1 MPGLAEHSFGS
12 CGSRIDEEP
21 WRDIE
26 RKPLESPISVG
37 SFQPILVSFT
47 LPSYRKESP
56 WIYFF
61 RHRHDLAAGTK
72 THETILGEPTAQ
84 LIGTSIGAGRS
95 LFLVTAAQESWK
107 IEGQQNLLSSKD
119 LSFFS
124 EGASGLETIRLRGKV
139 QPQIS
144 EEAAR
149 RLRGHEKLLQKLAF
163 VVEEETAARGI
174 SLLKIDVLPAWSH
187 EYEERAGVVIQV
199 EVGATDEQR
208 FSLWEGISERID
220 SLHDT
225 LASEEKDFLTGE
237 ISVFVDQ
244 A

>member
-1 MPGLAEHSFGS
+1 L
-12 CGSRIDEEP
+12 
-21 WRDIE
+21 
-26 RKPLESPISVG
+26 K
-37 SFQPILVSFT
+37 T
-47 LPSYRKESP
+47 KLPK
-56 WIYFF
+56 
-61 RHRHDLAAGTK
+61 AC
-72 THETILGEPTAQ
+72 
-84 LIGTSIGAGRS
+84 
-95 LFLVTAAQESWK
+95 
-107 IEGQQNLLSSKD
+107 
-119 LSFFS
+119 
-124 EGASGLETIRLRGKV
+124 KV
-139 QPQIS
+139 QPQVS